1 MTDLADLET
10 FVAVADAG
18 GVSGGARRL
27 GLPKSIVSRR
37 LARLETWRRKASCA
51 ACCASRRRCRS
62 ARRDSRR

>member
-1 MTDLADLET
+1 MTELADLET

-37 LARLETWRRKASCA
+37 LTRLERAQRPVADTHDTWRGADGSGRHVS
-51 ACCASRRRCRS
+51 
-62 ARRDSRR
+62 